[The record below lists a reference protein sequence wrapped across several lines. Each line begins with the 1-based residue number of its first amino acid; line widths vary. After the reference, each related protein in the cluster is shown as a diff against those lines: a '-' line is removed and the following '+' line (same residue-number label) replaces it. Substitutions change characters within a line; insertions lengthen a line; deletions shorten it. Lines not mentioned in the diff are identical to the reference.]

1 MVKKIGAFYFT
12 LLLYYF
18 EQAVNP
24 DPRSMCRTGSRKNE
38 KNKFKTKHR
47 KNARKLVI
55 TVILINLLSK
65 FGPAQCFVYL

>member
-38 KNKFKTKHR
+38 KKTSLKQNTE
-47 KNARKLVI
+47 KMQGNWL
-55 TVILINLLSK
+55 
-65 FGPAQCFVYL
+65 